1 MQESVNIKREGGRS
15 RRQRQT
21 KRQRVEDVGLICLFL
36 ETLHQVESSR
46 KQPIREEGLSGALTL
61 SKVQKTG
68 GLSKKETKTLEV
80 KSSLRCPLEVR
91 AKFYCR
97 HQHCDIYTSIN
108 IYFGECEGCGGE
120 GE

>member
-36 ETLHQVESSR
+36 EMLHQVESSG

-61 SKVQKTG
+61 SKDFK
-68 GLSKKETKTLEV
+68 SKRLED
-80 KSSLRCPLEVR
+80 
-91 AKFYCR
+91 CR
-97 HQHCDIYTSIN
+97 KKKPKHWKLNLHSDAPWR
-108 IYFGECEGCGGE
+108 
-120 GE
+120 